1 MAAPIVIKSSDSGTP
16 VVNAVLGQMIVF
28 FDEIL
33 VNRLGWTKVFSGE
46 NKAVYRPAN
55 AVGNRLFYRINNSA
69 DTVASGVRRFSIT
82 TYEAMSDVDNGTG
95 ASVPLFIYI
104 SGNTSTT
111 AREWEVIGD
120 GYGFHFLVKPLF
132 YNDTYW
138 QWYYFGEGIP
148 FFSDDMW
155 FSIITGDIHNG
166 TNDAYSEALSYK
178 QNYAGNEDI
187 RIGRRR
193 SGNVASIGVS
203 SAFYS
208 GGTTWN
214 DKQLGTNYISYTYPT
229 DGKLLYTRPY
239 LNDGAAK
246 TLRGIIPGL
255 YAPEHGSGLV
265 DKQEYSVDGKLLRY
279 YGWLYATNRFGD
291 TLGSL
296 FIDIGVGYRP

>member
-46 NKAVYRPAN
+46 NKAVYSPAV
-55 AVGNRLFYRINNSA
+55 AIGNKLFYRINNSA

-82 TYEAMSDVDNGTG
+82 TYESMSDVDNGTG
-95 ASVPLFIYI
+95 ASVPLFTYI
-104 SGNTSTT
+104 SGDTSTT
-111 AREWEVIGD
+111 AREWEIIGD

-132 YNDTYW
+132 YGDTYW
-138 QWYYFGEGIP
+138 QWAYFGEGIP

-155 FSIITGDIHNG
+155 FSIITGSTTNNSNEVYSLALTYRNG
-166 TNDAYSEALSYK
+166 SGGID
-178 QNYAGNEDI
+178 DI
-187 RIGRRR
+187 RVGRRR
-193 SGNVASIGVS
+193 SGDINSIGITS
-203 SAFYS
+203 LFCTA
-208 GGTTWN
+208 GATWY
-214 DKQLGTNYISYTYPT
+214 DRPLGTNYNSFAYPT

-265 DKQEYSVDGKLLRY
+265 DKQEYSVDGKLLKY
-279 YGWLYATNRFGD
+279 YGWILTENRFAD
-291 TLGSL
+291 KLGSL
-296 FIDIGVGYRP
+296 LIDIGAGYRP